1 MTISDID
8 IIETAI
14 RVTSSTFDISDMEIS
29 RISDP
34 KNLDL
39 MFITL
44 DSSLLINTLVFHD
57 SESNL
62 LNVRNTK
69 VLIDDI
75 TIQNVS
81 SFSDFIKISL
91 SDNVYISQF
100 VSINTTTDI
109 DEKILITDSNNV
121 TIDGIQ
127 TSDTPELIIDIVN
140 SNVTS
145 MSNLQIHN

>member
-1 MTISDID
+1 MLQLSK
-8 IIETAI
+8 
-14 RVTSSTFDISDMEIS
+14 SSVLSYFC
-29 RISDP
+29 
-34 KNLDL
+34 NL
-39 MFITL
+39 
-44 DSSLLINTLVFHD
+44 SINTLVFHD

-69 VLIDDI
+69 VHIDDI

-81 SFSDFIKISL
+81 SFSDLIKISL

-100 VSINTTTDI
+100 ISINTTTDI

-121 TIDGIQ
+121 TIDGVQ

-140 SNVTS
+140 SNVAN

>member
-1 MTISDID
+1 MT
-8 IIETAI
+8 
-14 RVTSSTFDISDMEIS
+14 IS

-34 KNLDL
+34 NNLDL
-39 MFITL
+39 MFISL
-44 DSSLLINTLVFHD
+44 DSNLSINTLVFHD

-69 VLIDDI
+69 VHIDDI

-121 TIDGIQ
+121 TIDGVQ

>member
-1 MTISDID
+1 M
-8 IIETAI
+8 
-14 RVTSSTFDISDMEIS
+14 S

-34 KNLDL
+34 DDFDI
-39 MFITL
+39 MFISL
-44 DSSLLINTLVFHD
+44 DSTLTINTLVFDD
-57 SESNL
+57 SQSNL
-62 LNVRNTK
+62 MNVRSTN
-69 VLIDDI
+69 IHINDI
-75 TIQNVS
+75 NIQNVS
-81 SFSDFIKISL
+81 SFSDLIRIS
-91 SDNVYISQF
+91 SSQHVYISQF

-121 TIDGIQ
+121 TIDGIR